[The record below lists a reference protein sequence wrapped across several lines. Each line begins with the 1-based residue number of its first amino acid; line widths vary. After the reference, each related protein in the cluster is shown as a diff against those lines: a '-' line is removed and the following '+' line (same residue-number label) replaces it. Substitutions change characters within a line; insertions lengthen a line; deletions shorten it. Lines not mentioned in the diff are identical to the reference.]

1 MLKREHENRS
11 DTTTQNV
18 LPWWRVLPEEV
29 QEKTTERP
37 AVVATESAPST
48 RSIAHSVTEIPQEGG
63 ATVES
68 IDIGEELELEAR
80 RRMTSQESSITIAAN
95 RTGMLRRERR
105 ELFGWSL
112 LSDIL
117 MVFFGAPFIFGAP
130 FYWDIWD
137 LFHYHSPLDSL
148 NGFFMMMYFFLPAV
162 YSYQVI
168 TKIINHQRTVRRIAQ
183 LTRPLIDLTP
193 EGISVHSCFF
203 DIDCLR
209 WEDIADI
216 EADKKGIVIRLT
228 KNVPEIPSLKT
239 KLSVREVHIPSDEM
253 TVAPDVLYNRIA
265 VYESSLHDRRK
276 AK

>member
-112 LSDIL
+112 SDGSALYDIFI
-117 MVFFGAPFIFGAP
+117 VFLLAS
-130 FYWDIWD
+130 YIWNH
-137 LFHYHSPLDSL
+137 FHSPLDFFD
-148 NGFFMMMYFFLPAV
+148 GFFMMIYFSMPAV
-162 YSYQVI
+162 YSYQAI
-168 TKIINHQRTVRRIAQ
+168 TKIINHQKTVRRIAQ

-239 KLSVREVHIPSDEM
+239 KLSVREVHIPSEEM

-265 VYESSLHDRRK
+265 VYESSLHNRRK